1 MPALPGEVLGDSVT
15 LTIGTQAVSGSP
27 ANTNWGYAT
36 EGGVYGTMSPDEF
49 IDFDYTTAIEV
60 DKFRWDDLS
69 NNFVFEVGPRHDS
82 GVANNEGDDEG
93 WTRIEVDGTAFVRTD
108 ASTYSSLQ
116 RRWTYNSVSNPFAA
130 AGDGADITVNFYH
143 ASGASTVAT
152 YYVNQAGTAN
162 GWTAGN
168 DSNGGTS
175 ISDAKLT
182 WQGVHDLGLT
192 AGDIVTYNIV
202 SQGLFGSSSE
212 EVTFEVVGVAAAD
225 LSFSL
230 GSGTYAPTSFF
241 PENIDPTSVSV
252 FADIVDEQVPALRR
266 ELADVNGVFAI
277 ETAIFTRLIT
287 SLVGTFTAFPSL
299 VAALGLI
306 VGGVVIANSVAL
318 ATMERRSEIAVMKAV
333 GLQRER
339 VLGMLLLENG
349 ILGFIGGLIG
359 VGIGLVALVG
369 LATASGVPLDA
380 IPWNSAFLLMMLCVG
395 VAVFAA
401 MTSAWAASGEKP
413 LTVLRYE

>member
-192 AGDIVTYNIV
+192 AGDIVIFN
-202 SQGLFGSSSE
+202 SSSE
-212 EVTFEVVGVAAAD
+212 TNYTAPNTAKSNILSAVDPQSTATYTADGDYSFGGATFDVSAD
-225 LSFSL
+225 EWLASSGGG
-230 GSGTYAPTSFF
+230 GSG
-241 PENIDPTSVSV
+241 
-252 FADIVDEQVPALRR
+252 
-266 ELADVNGVFAI
+266 G
-277 ETAIFTRLIT
+277 
-287 SLVGTFTAFPSL
+287 GTKII
-299 VAALGLI
+299 G
-306 VGGVVIANSVAL
+306 NS
-318 ATMERRSEIAVMKAV
+318 I
-333 GLQRER
+333 
-339 VLGMLLLENG
+339 
-349 ILGFIGGLIG
+349 IGG
-359 VGIGLVALVG
+359 
-369 LATASGVPLDA
+369 
-380 IPWNSAFLLMMLCVG
+380 
-395 VAVFAA
+395 
-401 MTSAWAASGEKP
+401 
-413 LTVLRYE
+413 